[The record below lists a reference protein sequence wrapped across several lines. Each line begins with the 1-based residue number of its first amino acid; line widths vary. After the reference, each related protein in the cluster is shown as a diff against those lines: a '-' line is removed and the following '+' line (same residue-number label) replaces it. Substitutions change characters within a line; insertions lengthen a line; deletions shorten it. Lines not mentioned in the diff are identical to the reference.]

1 MFQDLHKINLS
12 ILRLEGQRIAGG
24 NVQLWKFQ
32 SMVFLL
38 AKILDGTLI
47 MITNGQYITVLMV

>member
-12 ILRLEGQRIAGG
+12 ILRLEGQRMAGG
-24 NVQLWKFQ
+24 NVLLWKSQ

-47 MITNGQYITVLMV
+47 MTTNGQFITKLMV